1 MAHRNHGNPCWYEL
15 TTHKGSLQ
23 AAEVFYGE
31 ILGWKIEDS
40 GMQEFDYH
48 LARSG
53 GDMVAGLM
61 DMPDDVANMSPFWMI
76 YFAVDDADR
85 FVADAQA
92 AGASI
97 HRAPA
102 DVPGTGRFAV
112 LADPQGAAFGILQP
126 DLSTMSAEDIA
137 KVEAGEAAFNQSR
150 AGHGNWNELMS
161 TDPAA
166 GFAFYASLLGW
177 TKGDAIDMGKMGT
190 YQLIRRNGADIGAV
204 MDLGD
209 APVPNWL
216 PYFGVDGSV
225 SERID
230 AIQAAGGSVHRGPV
244 EVPGGTYIAVAQ
256 DPQKAWFALA
266 GAKK

>member
-15 TTHKGSLQ
+15 TTSKGSLQ
-23 AAEVFYGE
+23 AAERFYGE
-31 ILGWKIEDS
+31 TLGWKIEDS
-40 GMQEFDYH
+40 GMKEFDYH

-61 DMPDDVANMSPFWMI
+61 EMPDDVASIPPFWMI
-76 YFAVDDADR
+76 YFAVDDADQ
-85 FVADAQA
+85 FVADAKA

-97 HRAPA
+97 HRVPS
-102 DVPGTGRFAV
+102 DVPGTGRFAL

-126 DLSTMSAEDIA
+126 DLSNMSSDDIA
-137 KVEAGEAAFNQSR
+137 KADAGEGAFNQSK

-161 TDPAA
+161 TEPAA
-166 GFAFYASLLGW
+166 AFAFYASLLGW
-177 TKGDAIDMGKMGT
+177 SKGDAIDMGKMGT
-190 YQLIRRNGADIGAV
+190 YQLFRRNDVDIGGM

-209 APVPNWL
+209 SPVPNWL

-225 SERID
+225 SDRID
-230 AIQAAGGSVHRGPV
+230 AIKAAGGSVHHGPI
-244 EVPGGTYIAVAQ
+244 EVPGGGYIAVGQ
-256 DPQKAWFALA
+256 DPQHAWFALT